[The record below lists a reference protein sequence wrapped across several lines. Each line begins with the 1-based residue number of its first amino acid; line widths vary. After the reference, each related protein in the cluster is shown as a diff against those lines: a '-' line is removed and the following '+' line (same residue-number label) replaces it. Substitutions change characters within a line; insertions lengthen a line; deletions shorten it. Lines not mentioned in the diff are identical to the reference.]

1 MTARVLVV
9 DDIFANLRLLEAKL
23 SAEYFEV
30 ITASNGIEALECMHR
45 CRPDIVLLDVMMPG
59 MDGIEVC
66 RRIKSNPKTHHVPII
81 MVTALDQADDRVR
94 GLEAGADDFLSKPL
108 DDLALFCRVRSL
120 VRLKML
126 TDELRARTAG
136 GEHLGLISDCEHLL
150 DIGPNGGLDGGR
162 PGKVLL
168 IDNGGQLHERITQAL
183 GDSHEVTLADDPRA
197 AVDEAAAGDY
207 ELMIVSLDLDDF
219 DGLRLCSQLRSLETT
234 RQTPILIIFA
244 PDEHQRMIRAL
255 EIGVNDYLVRPIDK
269 QELLARVN
277 TQVKRCRYTAKLR
290 SSVQQSWELAITDP
304 LTGLYNRRYMET
316 QVAALVEEA
325 AAKAQMFAVLLVDI
339 DLFKAV
345 NDTRGHDAGD
355 RALAELGNRIRANLR
370 AIDLPCRIG
379 GEEFLIALPDTD
391 VAGACEVA
399 ERLRQAVDAAPF
411 SDAGESEP
419 LSLTIS
425 IGVAGLET
433 SSDLLEP
440 LLKRADGALYRA
452 KRDGRNRVHADAA

>member
-9 DDIFANLRLLEAKL
+9 DDILANLRLLEAKL

-45 CRPDIVLLDVMMPG
+45 ARPDIVLLDVMMPG

-81 MVTALDQADDRVR
+81 MVTALDQADDRIR

-126 TDELRARTAG
+126 TDELHARTAG
-136 GEHLGLISDCEHLL
+136 GEHLGLISACEHLL
-150 DIGPNGGLDGGR
+150 EADR

-168 IDNGGQLHERITQAL
+168 IDSGGTLHARIKLAL
-183 GDSHEVTLADDPRA
+183 GEAHDVTLADDPHD
-197 AVDEAAAGDY
+197 AVAQANAGDY
-207 ELMIVSLDLDDF
+207 ELIIVNLDLDDF
-219 DGLRLCSQLRSLETT
+219 DGLRLCSQLRSLEST
-234 RQTPILIIFA
+234 RQTPILIIFD
-244 PDEHQRMIRAL
+244 PNEHQRMIRAL

-277 TQVKRCRYTAKLR
+277 TQVKRCRYTARLR

-304 LTGLYNRRYMET
+304 LTGLFNRRYMES
-316 QVAALVEEA
+316 QVSALVEDAVAGE
-325 AAKAQMFAVLLVDI
+325 QPFAVLMVDI

-345 NDTRGHDAGD
+345 NDTQGHDVGD
-355 RALAELGNRIRANLR
+355 RVLAELGQRLRANLR
-370 AIDLPCRIG
+370 GVDVPCRIG

-399 ERLRQAVDAAPF
+399 ERLRRAVLTGPFNDA
-411 SDAGESEP
+411 EP
-419 LSLTIS
+419 QPWSLTVS
-425 IGVAGLET
+425 IGVAGVESSSDTLET
-433 SSDLLEP
+433 V
-440 LLKRADGALYRA
+440 LKRADEALYRA
-452 KRDGRNRVHADAA
+452 KREGRNRVRADAA